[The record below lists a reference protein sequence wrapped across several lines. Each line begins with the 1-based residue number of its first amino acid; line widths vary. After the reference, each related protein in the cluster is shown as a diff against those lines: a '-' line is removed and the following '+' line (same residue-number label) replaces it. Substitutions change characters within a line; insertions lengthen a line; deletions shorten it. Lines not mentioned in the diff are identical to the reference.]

1 MKTDKN
7 QKTNLNNS
15 TKNSKQQQTKQLA
28 LALKKNL
35 LRRKLVDEQTIEQ
48 K

>member
-1 MKTDKN
+1 MKTNKN
-7 QKTNLNNS
+7 QKTNFNNS
-15 TKNSKQQQTKQLA
+15 VKTAKQQQKKQLA

-35 LRRKLVDEQTIEQ
+35 LRRKLVDEQTIDQ

>member
-15 TKNSKQQQTKQLA
+15 IKNSKQQQKKQLA